1 MPGLVQKPNLNLQAS
16 AQSSTF
22 ADSHSLPGKVSKVA
36 RLSSD
41 GVRGLKAV
49 AMAENTGVVAG
60 GEKPD
65 SMGEYIASRGGSLP
79 IRKVRSVEM
88 SVGINR

>member
-1 MPGLVQKPNLNLQAS
+1 M
-16 AQSSTF
+16 
-22 ADSHSLPGKVSKVA
+22 
-36 RLSSD
+36 SD

-60 GEKPD
+60 GEKRD

-79 IRKVRSVEM
+79 IRKVRSVISYNGWCGKSVDS
-88 SVGINR
+88 SVGWWVGG